1 MNECR
6 LSGSSW
12 SLGFC
17 FHLLS
22 CIMDWLLLL
31 PWIISTLGMNHTAY
45 NGSAAR
51 SSHQPWE
58 DTATGSE
65 LGLLSA
71 RSNCLVNGKLAT
83 QTAMNDVRAVVGR

>member
-1 MNECR
+1 MNAGF
-6 LSGSSW
+6 LALAGP
-12 SLGFC
+12 LGFC

-71 RSNCLVNGKLAT
+71 RSNCLVNGK
-83 QTAMNDVRAVVGR
+83 VGHPNCDERC